1 MLPRRVLLFKSV
13 NALKDKIERLES
25 TLSRTSVSSTLDS
38 VRQLAGRTTS
48 LVDPYALIAALEQLA
63 DVSRETVH
71 PDRKGYDAIFKQCRP
86 LVDEPRLAA
95 IVINLLGDKEE
106 KLVAGQIHKLLKSSN
121 PSPSPRGPVLQ
132 FGHGSQ
138 PGPSFVGPICS
149 PLASEAVEAG
159 AQVPYAANASIV
171 RVQGTYNCQLS
182 FKQEE
187 TIKVYCLCI
196 SPFGFVSL
204 SVSVLFCFPLMS

>member
-1 MLPRRVLLFKSV
+1 MLSRRALIITFWFKSV

-25 TLSRTSVSSTLDS
+25 TLTRTTVSSALDT
-38 VRQLAGRTTS
+38 VRQLASRATP

-71 PDRKGYDAIFKQCRP
+71 PDRKRYDAIFKQCRP

-121 PSPSPRGPVLQ
+121 PSPSPRGLVLQ
-132 FGHGSQ
+132 FGQGSQ
-138 PGPSFVGPICS
+138 LGPSFVGPMFS
-149 PLASEAVEAG
+149 TGFRGRRGGRSGPLRGKCFYCKSAGHFIASC
-159 AQVPYAANASIV
+159 PLNKK
-171 RVQGTYNCQLS
+171 
-182 FKQEE
+182 KQ
-187 TIKVYCLCI
+187 
-196 SPFGFVSL
+196 
-204 SVSVLFCFPLMS
+204 

>member
-132 FGHGSQ
+132 FDQGSQ
-138 PGPSFVGPICS
+138 PDPSFVGPMFS
-149 PLASEAVEAG
+149 TGFRGRSAG